1 MKWTILFV
9 LILLILGLM
18 FYPEETKSLVG
29 YVILGTRTLTG
40 YAIRYGPE
48 LINRTA
54 SILP

>member
-29 YVILGTRTLTG
+29 YVILGTRTVTG